1 MQSSTVKPCT
11 PEDGGHDNSP
21 WVSSRR
27 DLGSFQEHRVYDD
40 FQANL
45 HPCRHSLP
53 GSLLAPTSSPLP
65 WEGEE
70 EVTLQVFPGMHW
82 ARSTGRKRK
91 REIESPLRSKKGNSK
106 FSLERTS
113 KFPWRKRAQLMRS
126 EGGREEPSTLS
137 GPLSVGEVKATGKHL
152 AQE

>member
-1 MQSSTVKPCT
+1 M
-11 PEDGGHDNSP
+11 
-21 WVSSRR
+21 
-27 DLGSFQEHRVYDD
+27 
-40 FQANL
+40 
-45 HPCRHSLP
+45 
-53 GSLLAPTSSPLP
+53 
-65 WEGEE
+65 
-70 EVTLQVFPGMHW
+70 TLQVFPGMHW